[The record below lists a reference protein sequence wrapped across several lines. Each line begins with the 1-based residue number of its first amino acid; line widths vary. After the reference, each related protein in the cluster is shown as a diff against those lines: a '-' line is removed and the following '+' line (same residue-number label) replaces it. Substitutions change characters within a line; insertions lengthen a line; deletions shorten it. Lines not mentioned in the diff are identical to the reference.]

1 MYFQTPSYRDCSAPV
16 ILFYKKSSKSRNAK
30 TLLTPWR
37 KKKSKNLANFYY
49 RPAECTRVTHFYSG
63 FQGLVQLV
71 SVQHLDCH
79 VSRCQVKKKKKG
91 LEIFFKM
98 RLLFMAFR
106 AVRYPWFLLSSHS
119 LDQIHSYPEQRSGS
133 LQENGRQRAKWWAPW
148 AFKGAQSGKDF
159 KSNFH
164 AKEHQ

>member
-1 MYFQTPSYRDCSAPV
+1 MTLVGMYFQTPSYRDCSAPV

-79 VSRCQVKKKKKG
+79 VSRCQVKKKKKRFG
-91 LEIFFKM
+91 D
-98 RLLFMAFR
+98 LF
-106 AVRYPWFLLSSHS
+106 
-119 LDQIHSYPEQRSGS
+119 
-133 LQENGRQRAKWWAPW
+133 
-148 AFKGAQSGKDF
+148 
-159 KSNFH
+159 
-164 AKEHQ
+164 